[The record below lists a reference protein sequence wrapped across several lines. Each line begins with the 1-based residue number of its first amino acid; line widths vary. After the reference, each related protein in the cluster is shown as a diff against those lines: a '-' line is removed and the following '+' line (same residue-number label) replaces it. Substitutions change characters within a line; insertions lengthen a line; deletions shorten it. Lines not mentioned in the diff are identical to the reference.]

1 MEKAVD
7 LSRVYSQEALQH
19 ILNASSFF
27 KTLPRDS
34 EIKDEDNE
42 FLLNQIRAPMADPPS
57 HGTGHAHHLPSL
69 PSAGRPKPPL

>member
-42 FLLNQIRAPMADPPS
+42 FLLNQIRNSGNALSKIDFS
-57 HGTGHAHHLPSL
+57 NYS
-69 PSAGRPKPPL
+69 RWK